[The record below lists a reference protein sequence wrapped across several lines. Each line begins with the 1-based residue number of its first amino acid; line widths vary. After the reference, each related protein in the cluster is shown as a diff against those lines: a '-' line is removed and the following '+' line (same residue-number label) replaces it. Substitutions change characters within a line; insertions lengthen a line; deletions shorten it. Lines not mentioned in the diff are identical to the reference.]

1 MITKKSRFVNYK
13 ALKKTFKT
21 FRNDDFIEAGR
32 PAYVKASRQILNKA
46 KRNAPKKTGKM
57 SRRIRFI
64 GDANRKTTKGSLLNY
79 TVYSNS
85 IQDKLITEGVPDRKL
100 SGKELTN
107 LSRTIRG
114 KRYRPKPAGNFT
126 KGDKRRE
133 KYYKRNWAWGNRKP
147 NRFMTEGQ
155 NFDKVLDTMAE
166 DIAMQ
171 VIKGF
176 DRKFSRLAG

>member
-1 MITKKSRFVNYK
+1 MLTEEQ
-13 ALKKTFKT
+13 LK
-21 FRNDDFIEAGR
+21 
-32 PAYVKASRQILNKA
+32 VLS
-46 KRNAPKKTGKM
+46 
-57 SRRIRFI
+57 
-64 GDANRKTTKGSLLNY
+64 LNY

-85 IQDKLITEGVPDRKL
+85 IQDKLITEGVENRKI

-147 NRFMTEGQ
+147 NRFMTDGQ
-155 NFDKVLDTMAE
+155 KFDEVLDTMAE

-176 DRKFSRLAG
+176 DRKFSRLAK

>member
-1 MITKKSRFVNYK
+1 LITKKSRFVNYK

-85 IQDKLITEGVPDRKL
+85 IQDIEVKDIDLNPQATSLKVISAERSTISEIGL
-100 SGKELTN
+100 GEKEV
-107 LSRTIRG
+107 
-114 KRYRPKPAGNFT
+114 KAG
-126 KGDKRRE
+126 
-133 KYYKRNWAWGNRKP
+133 
-147 NRFMTEGQ
+147 
-155 NFDKVLDTMAE
+155 
-166 DIAMQ
+166 MQ
-171 VIKGF
+171 TH
-176 DRKFSRLAG
+176 L